1 LAETGDNA
9 QERELEPSERR
20 ILRAR
25 EQGQLPQSRDIATF
39 ALLAVFIIFIIA
51 AGPLLLQQLVVMT
64 KSSFEFSKPIQLF
77 DHIKEWMGGSFIVV
91 LTLLGLIFLPIWLV
105 AVLAPL
111 SLVNFRAY
119 FAPKFDLGRLD
130 VMTGLGRMVSLNSLI
145 ELVKN
150 ILKTALVLGIGMAY
164 LSGLF
169 IYIRSIVSQDF
180 DAALLHTSYFILNG
194 FLLLMV
200 PLMFIAIGDG
210 WLQWFNFRKQIRMSP
225 EEMKQEMKESEG
237 SPEIKQRLRQR
248 QRQIA
253 SSRIMSA
260 IERADVVL
268 ANPEHYSVALRYDI
282 EKMAAPIVIAKGM
295 DMVALRIQEVAREH
309 DVPIA
314 QIPPLARYLYSQL
327 EIGEAIPMSL
337 FEAIARILAWAYEVK
352 EAGGV
357 VGEIPDIN
365 FIPEQL
371 KPNKPLL

>member
-1 LAETGDNA
+1 MAETGDNA

-51 AGPLLLQQLVVMT
+51 AGPLLLQQLVLMT
-64 KSSFEFSKPIQLF
+64 KASFEFSKPIQLL
-77 DHIKEWMGGSFIVV
+77 DHISEWLSGSFMVV

-130 VMTGLGRMVSLNSLI
+130 VMTGLGRIASLNSLI

-169 IYIRSIVSQDF
+169 VYIRSIVSQDF

-200 PLMFIAIGDG
+200 PLMLIAIGDG

-253 SSRIMSA
+253 SSRMMSA

-295 DMVALRIQEVAREH
+295 DLVALRIQEVAREY
-309 DVPIA
+309 DVPVA

-327 EIGEAIPMSL
+327 EIGEAIPISL
-337 FEAIARILAWAYEVK
+337 FEAIARILAWAYEVR

-357 VGEIPDIN
+357 QGDIPEIN

>member
-1 LAETGDNA
+1 MAESGDNA

-39 ALLAVFIIFIIA
+39 ALLTVLAIFLIA
-51 AGPLLLQQLVVMT
+51 AGPLLLKQLVMMT
-64 KSSFEFSKPIQLF
+64 VSSFEFSKPIQLL
-77 DHIKEWMGGSFIVV
+77 DHIQEWLNGPLLVV
-91 LTLLGLIFLPIWLV
+91 LGLLGLIFLPIWLV

-119 FAPKFDLGRLD
+119 FAPRFDLSRLD
-130 VMTGLGRMVSLNSLI
+130 FMSGIGRMVSLNALA

-150 ILKTALVLGIGMAY
+150 ILKTALVLGIGLAY

-169 IYIRSIVSQDF
+169 VYIRSIVSQDF

-194 FLLLMV
+194 FLLLMI
-200 PLMFIAIGDG
+200 PLMLIAIGDG

-253 SSRIMSA
+253 SSRMMSA

-268 ANPEHYSVALRYDI
+268 VNPEHYAVALRYDI
-282 EKMAAPIVIAKGM
+282 DKMTAPIVLAKGAGQ
-295 DMVALRIQEVAREH
+295 VALRIKEVAREH
-309 DVPIA
+309 EVPVA
-314 QIPPLARYLYSQL
+314 EIPPLARYLYSQL
-327 EIGEAIPMSL
+327 EIGEMIPMSL
-337 FEAIARILAWAYEVK
+337 FEAIAKILAWAYEVK
-352 EAGGV
+352 EAGGIESQV
-357 VGEIPDIN
+357 PEVS
-365 FIPEQL
+365 FVREQL
-371 KPNKPLL
+371 KPGKAML

>member
-1 LAETGDNA
+1 LAESGDNA

-39 ALLAVFIIFIIA
+39 ALLTVFIIFLIA
-51 AGPLLLQQLVVMT
+51 AGPLLLQQLVLMT
-64 KSSFEFSKPIQLF
+64 KSSFVFAEPVKLL
-77 DHIKEWMGGSFIVV
+77 DHIQDWTNGPLLVV
-91 LTLLGLIFLPIWLV
+91 LGVLSLVFLPVWLV
-105 AVLAPL
+105 GILAPL
-111 SLVNFRAY
+111 SLVNFQAF
-119 FAPKFDLGRLD
+119 FAPQFDLNRLD
-130 VMTGLGRMVSLNSLI
+130 FIAGLGRMVSLNSLT
-145 ELVKN
+145 ELIKN
-150 ILKTALVLGIGMAY
+150 ILKTALVLGIGITY
-164 LSGLF
+164 LVGLF
-169 IYIRSIVSQDF
+169 VYIRTIVSQDF
-180 DAALLHTSYFILNG
+180 DSALLHTSYFILNG

-200 PLMFIAIGDG
+200 PLLLIAIGDG
-210 WLQWFNFRKQIRMSP
+210 WMQWFNFRKQIRMSP

-253 SSRIMSA
+253 SSRMMSA

-282 EKMAAPIVIAKGM
+282 EKMAAPIVIAKGA
-295 DMVALRIQEVAREH
+295 DQVALRIQEIAREH
-309 DVPIA
+309 DVPVA

-337 FEAIARILAWAYEVK
+337 FEAIAKILAWAYEVK
-352 EAGGV
+352 ESGGV
-357 VGEIPDIN
+357 EGEIPDVN

-371 KPNKPLL
+371 KPGKALL

>member
-1 LAETGDNA
+1 VAESGDNS

-39 ALLAVFIIFIIA
+39 ALLTVFIIFLIA
-51 AGPLLLQQLVVMT
+51 AGPLLLQQLVLMT
-64 KSSFEFSKPIQLF
+64 KSSFVFAEPVKLL
-77 DHIKEWMGGSFIVV
+77 DHIQEWFDGPLLVV
-91 LTLLGLIFLPIWLV
+91 LGLLSLIFLPIWLV
-105 AVLAPL
+105 GILAPL

-119 FAPKFDLGRLD
+119 FAPQFDLGRLD
-130 VMTGLGRMVSLNSLI
+130 FIAGLGRMVSLNALTELI
-145 ELVKN
+145 KN
-150 ILKTALVLGIGMAY
+150 ILKTALILGIGITY
-164 LSGLF
+164 LVGLF
-169 IYIRSIVSQDF
+169 VYIRSIVSQDF
-180 DAALLHTSYFILNG
+180 DSALLHTSYFILNG

-200 PLMFIAIGDG
+200 PLLLIAIGDG
-210 WLQWFNFRKQIRMSP
+210 WMQWFNFRKQIRMSP

-253 SSRIMSA
+253 SSRMMSA

-282 EKMAAPIVIAKGM
+282 EKMAAPIVIAKGA
-295 DMVALRIQEVAREH
+295 DQIALRIQEVAREH

-327 EIGEAIPMSL
+327 EIGEASPMSL
-337 FEAIARILAWAYEVK
+337 FEAIAKILAWAYEVK
-352 EAGGV
+352 ESGGV
-357 VGEIPDIN
+357 GVEVPDVS
-365 FIPEQL
+365 FIPELL
-371 KPNKPLL
+371 KPGKAIL

>member
-51 AGPLLLQQLVVMT
+51 AGPLLLQQLVAMT
-64 KSSFEFSKPIQLF
+64 KSSFAFSKPIQLL
-77 DHIKEWMGGSFIVV
+77 DHIQEWMSGSFVVV

-105 AVLAPL
+105 ALLAPL

-130 VMTGLGRMVSLNSLI
+130 IITGLGRIVSLNSLI

-150 ILKTALVLGIGMAY
+150 ILKTSLVLGIGMAY

-169 IYIRSIVSQDF
+169 VYIRSIVSQDF

-200 PLMFIAIGDG
+200 PLMLIAVGDG

-253 SSRIMSA
+253 SSRMMSA

-268 ANPEHYSVALRYDI
+268 ANPEHYSVALRYDM
-282 EKMAAPIVIAKGM
+282 EKMAAPIVVAKGM
-295 DMVALRIQEVAREH
+295 DLMALRIQEVAREH
-309 DVPIA
+309 DVPVA

-327 EIGEAIPMSL
+327 EIGEAIPMTL
-337 FEAIARILAWAYEVK
+337 FEAVARILAWAYEVK
-352 EAGGV
+352 ESGGV
-357 VGEIPDIN
+357 EGQIPEIN

>member
-1 LAETGDNA
+1 MAEAGDNA

-39 ALLAVFIIFIIA
+39 ALLAAFIIFIIA
-51 AGPLLLQQLVVMT
+51 AGPVLLQQLVVMT
-64 KSSFEFSKPIQLF
+64 KSSFEFSKPILLF
-77 DHIKEWMGGSFIVV
+77 DHIKEWVGGSFIVV
-91 LTLLGLIFLPIWLV
+91 ITLLGLIFLPIWLV
-105 AVLAPL
+105 ALLAPL

-130 VMTGLGRMVSLNSLI
+130 VMTGLGRIVSLNSLI

-169 IYIRSIVSQDF
+169 VYIRSIVSQDF

-253 SSRIMSA
+253 SSRMMAA

-295 DMVALRIQEVAREH
+295 DLVALRIQEVAREH
-309 DVPIA
+309 NVPVA

-327 EIGEAIPMSL
+327 EIGEAIPISL
-337 FEAIARILAWAYEVK
+337 FEAIAKILAWAYEVK
-352 EAGGV
+352 QSGGIQ
-357 VGEIPDIN
+357 GEIPEVN
-365 FIPEQL
+365 FIPEQI
-371 KPNKPLL
+371 KPNKPLI

>member
-1 LAETGDNA
+1 MAESGESG

-20 ILRAR
+20 IQRAR

-39 ALLAVFIIFIIA
+39 ALITVFAIFLVSV
-51 AGPLLLQQLVVMT
+51 GPLLIRELVFMT
-64 KSSFEFSKPIQLF
+64 KSSLQFSQPVELM
-77 DHIKEWMGGSFIVV
+77 DHLEKWLEGPLLKV
-91 LTLLGLIFLPIWLV
+91 LGILGFIFLPIWLV
-105 AVLAPL
+105 GVLAPL

-119 FAPKFDLGRLD
+119 FTPKFDMSRLD
-130 VMTGLGRMVSLNSLI
+130 FMSGLGRMVSLNALT

-150 ILKTALVLGIGMAY
+150 ILKTALVLGIGLAY
-164 LSGLF
+164 LVGLF
-169 IYIRSIVSQDF
+169 VYIRTIVSQDF
-180 DAALLHTSYFILNG
+180 HSALLHTSDFLING
-194 FLLLMV
+194 FLLLMI
-200 PLMFIAIGDG
+200 PLLLIAVGDG

-253 SSRIMSA
+253 SSRMMAA

-282 EKMAAPIVIAKGM
+282 EKMAAPILVAKGADQM
-295 DMVALRIQEVAREH
+295 ALRIQEVAREN

-314 QIPPLARYLYSQL
+314 QIPALARYLYSQL
-327 EIGEAIPMSL
+327 EIGEAIPFAL
-337 FEAIARILAWAYEVK
+337 FEAIAKILAWAYESK

-357 VGEIPDIN
+357 QNELPEVS
-365 FIPEQL
+365 FIPERL
-371 KPNKPLL
+371 KPGKAVL

>member
-1 LAETGDNA
+1 LAEAGDNA

-51 AGPLLLQQLVVMT
+51 AGPLLLQQLVLMT
-64 KSSFEFSKPIQLF
+64 KSSFAFSKPVALL
-77 DHIKEWMGGSFIVV
+77 DHIQEWMGGSLIVV

-105 AVLAPL
+105 ALLAPL

-130 VMTGLGRMVSLNSLI
+130 VLTGLGRMASLNSLI

-150 ILKTALVLGIGMAY
+150 ILKTGLVLGIGMAY

-169 IYIRSIVSQDF
+169 VYIRSIVSQDF

-194 FLLLMV
+194 FLLLLV
-200 PLMFIAIGDG
+200 PLMLIAIGDG

-253 SSRIMSA
+253 SSRMMSA

-268 ANPEHYSVALRYDI
+268 ANPEHYSVALRYDM
-282 EKMAAPIVIAKGM
+282 EKMAAPIVVAKGM
-295 DMVALRIQEVAREH
+295 DLMALRIQEVAREH
-309 DVPIA
+309 DIPVA

-327 EIGEAIPMSL
+327 EIGEAIPLAL

-352 EAGGV
+352 ESGGV
-357 VGEIPDIN
+357 EGDIPEIN

>member
-1 LAETGDNA
+1 MAESGDSS

-39 ALLAVFIIFIIA
+39 ALLTVFIIFLMA
-51 AGPLLLQQLVVMT
+51 AGPLLLQQLVLMT
-64 KSSFEFSKPIQLF
+64 KSSFVFAEPVKLL
-77 DHIKEWMGGSFIVV
+77 DHIQEWFNGPLLVV
-91 LTLLGLIFLPIWLV
+91 LGLLSLVFLPVWLV
-105 AVLAPL
+105 GILAPL

-119 FAPKFDLGRLD
+119 FAPKFDMGRLD
-130 VMTGLGRMVSLNSLI
+130 FIAGLGRMVSLNALTELI
-145 ELVKN
+145 KN
-150 ILKTALVLGIGMAY
+150 ILKTALVLGIGITY
-164 LSGLF
+164 LVGLF
-169 IYIRSIVSQDF
+169 VYIRSIVSQDF
-180 DAALLHTSYFILNG
+180 DSALLHTSYFILNG
-194 FLLLMV
+194 FMLLMV
-200 PLMFIAIGDG
+200 PLLLIAIGDG
-210 WLQWFNFRKQIRMSP
+210 WMQWFNFRKQIRMSP

-253 SSRIMSA
+253 SSRMMAA

-282 EKMAAPIVIAKGM
+282 EKMAAPIVIAKGA
-295 DMVALRIQEVAREH
+295 DQIALRIQEVAREH

-337 FEAIARILAWAYEVK
+337 FEAIAKILAWAYEVK
-352 EAGGV
+352 ESGGV
-357 VGEIPDIN
+357 EGEM
-365 FIPEQL
+365 PEVSFVPEVL
-371 KPNKPLL
+371 KPGKALL